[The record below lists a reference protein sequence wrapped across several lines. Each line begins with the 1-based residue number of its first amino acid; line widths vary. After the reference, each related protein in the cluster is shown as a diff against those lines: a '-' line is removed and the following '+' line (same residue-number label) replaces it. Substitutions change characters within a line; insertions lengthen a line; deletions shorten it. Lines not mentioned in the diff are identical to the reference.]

1 MTHPPQADLG
11 ALIAALSEAGV
22 EFIVVGGAAAVL
34 HGAPITTQDLD
45 LVPNRSSQNVQR
57 LLALLQRLDAALRDS
72 RGLRPTAELLSGSGQ
87 LLLSTSLGPLDLL
100 CVLHDQRGYDELLPA
115 TELVS
120 DGSIRIRVLN
130 LETLISVEAAAGR
143 AKDKLTLPM
152 LVALR
157 DRKRRG

>member
-1 MTHPPQADLG
+1 MPHPPQADLG
-11 ALIAALSEAGV
+11 ALIAALAEAGV

-45 LVPNRSSQNVQR
+45 LVHSRSPENVQR
-57 LLALLQRLDAALRDS
+57 LLALLQRLDTILRDS
-72 RGLRPTAELLSGSGQ
+72 RGLRPTAELLSSSGQ

-100 CVLHDQRGYDELLPA
+100 GVLHDQRGYEELLPS

-130 LETLISVEAAAGR
+130 LEALIAVKAAAGR

-157 DRKRRG
+157 DRKR